1 VKTGHFSR
9 LTVFC
14 ALVGL
19 VAGLAW
25 RPALADAQSPDWY
38 RVRLLERRSHQPA
51 APQVVIGSGTAASCQ
66 TQDAANALSDAVAA
80 GGNITF
86 NCGSAPMV
94 MNVNTNATD
103 KTVTI
108 DGGGLVSLSGEDTR
122 QIFFLFGSANVT
134 LNNISLVD
142 GAGFAGAA
150 ISISTAQASATI
162 NHSFL
167 TSNDASTSN
176 GGAIFN
182 RGTLVINHS
191 SLGANRSG
199 NFGGAI
205 FNNGGTVTIKNSTI
219 INNDAAEGA
228 GIWHSEGTVTVE
240 NSSIRSN
247 RATGLGGG
255 LHIDVGTVTVVNSTI
270 FDNKASGGGG
280 IYMRGNSLTIT
291 NTTFN
296 RNRADTGGALWNFAG
311 ATTVKNTIF
320 NDSRNTADSSP
331 SLNCDGPSVT
341 SGGRNIVSDNSC
353 VPNPGSVGDLLATN
367 PKLEQFINDNSGP
380 TRTFL
385 LLPDSP
391 AINYGQGCPATDQRG
406 VARPVGGG
414 CDVGAVEYAH
424 FVLLPLVVR

>member
-1 VKTGHFSR
+1 MKAGHFFR
-9 LTVFC
+9 VTVLC
-14 ALVGL
+14 SLIGL
-19 VAGLAW
+19 VAGLTW
-25 RPALADAQSPDWY
+25 RPALADPQSPDQ
-38 RVRLLERRSHQPA
+38 SA

-66 TQDAANALSDAVAA
+66 NQNAANELSNAVAA
-80 GGNITF
+80 GGTITF
-86 NCGSAPMV
+86 NCGPAPVV
-94 MNVNTNATD
+94 MTVNTNASD

-108 DGGGLVSLSGEDTR
+108 DGGGLVALSGEDTR
-122 QIFFLFGSANVT
+122 QIFLLFGSGNLT
-134 LNNISLVD
+134 LNNINLVD

-150 ISISTAQASATI
+150 ISVSTAQASATI
-162 NHSFL
+162 NNSFL
-167 TSNDASTSN
+167 TSNDSGTSN

-228 GIWHSEGTVTVE
+228 GLWHSEGSVTIE

-255 LHIDVGTVTVVNSTI
+255 IHIDVGMVTVVNSTI

-280 IYMRGNSLTIT
+280 IYMRGTSLTIT
-291 NTTFN
+291 NATFN

-311 ATTVKNTIF
+311 TTTVKNTIF
-320 NDSRNTADSSP
+320 NESRNTNDTSS
-331 SLNCDGPSVT
+331 SLNCDGPAVT
-341 SGGRNIVSDNSC
+341 SGGRNLVSDNSC
-353 VPNPGSVGDLLATN
+353 VPNPGSVGDLLGTN
-367 PKLEQFINDNSGP
+367 PKLEPFINDNGGP
-380 TRTFL
+380 TRTFM

-391 AINYGQGCPATDQRG
+391 AINYAQNCPTTDQRG
-406 VARPVGGG
+406 VARPVGTG
-414 CDVGAVEYAH
+414 CDVGAVEYAR